1 MKTFFNFLISKYNSK
16 EKYLIL
22 GYLFMVLGVFF
33 TLTKEKNTYELLYI
47 VSITQFAIYYL
58 KKYFFDKKN
67 ELKN

>member
-67 ELKN
+67 KLKN